1 MKNAVISFM
10 LVLTLFLCSF
20 KKDESPVAI
29 TEIKVKAPFVMP
41 DIKVPDFSKC
51 KNFSIVD
58 LGAVQGDKVKTSE
71 AIAKAIDEANK
82 IGVGSVIIPKGEW
95 LTGQIHLKSNPEF

>member
-20 KKDESPVAI
+20 KKDENPIAT
-29 TEIKVKAPFVMP
+29 TEITVKAPFEMP
-41 DIKVPDFSKC
+41 DIKVPDFSKY

-82 IGVGSVIIPKGEW
+82 IGGGSVIIPKGEW
-95 LTGQIHLKSNPEF
+95 LTGQVHLKSNPEF